1 MRFGLMPPNTMNNKF
16 KLLIAAVVLVAL
28 GCNGCKSPAV
38 DTSLNLS
45 PEAGTAYKQRDKV
58 VLKLHYSS
66 QSIPDSIVYF
76 IDSTRIASLKDSSA
90 VTVKTDTLLLGPRV
104 FTAKFYQGGKSVD
117 ASTNIVLLAA
127 KAPEE
132 LTFKVIKKYP
142 HDTSAYTEGILYQD
156 GFLYESTGG
165 DQSYLRKVDLTT
177 GKIIQQVKLDKKYFS
192 EHQVKLDTGYFG
204 EGISIIGDKILM
216 LSYKQPETALV
227 FDKNTFKLLK
237 TFINHVGIEGW
248 GMTFD
253 GNKIYFDDS
262 SNRIWFLNK
271 NTYQQTGYIDV
282 YDDKHAI
289 DSVNELEYIDN
300 KIYANIYQKEDI
312 VIIDP
317 KTGAVLQRVDMKNL
331 WPRKD
336 RPSGFDYDYGGNNVL
351 NGIAW
356 DEKGKRLFVTG
367 KKWPYL
373 YQVEFVP
380 KK

>member
-1 MRFGLMPPNTMNNKF
+1 MRFGLMPLNIMNNKL
-16 KLLIAAVVLVAL
+16 KLLLAAVALVAF
-28 GCNGCKSPAV
+28 GCKHK
-38 DTSLNLS
+38 TEETTLTLS
-45 PEAGTAYKQRDKV
+45 PEAGTSYKQGDQVNLKV
-58 VLKLHYSS
+58 HYPGGSV
-66 QSIPDSIVYF
+66 PDSIVYF
-76 IDSTRIASLKDSSA
+76 VDSTRIASLKDSSG
-90 VTVKTDTLLLGPRV
+90 VSVKTDTMLLGPRI

-117 ASTNIVLLAA
+117 ASTNIILLAA

-132 LTFKVIKKYP
+132 YTYKVIRKFP

-156 GFLYESTGG
+156 GYLYESTGG
-165 DQSYLRKVDLTT
+165 DQSSLRKVDLVT
-177 GKIIQQVKLDKKYFS
+177 GKVVQQVKLDKKYFD
-192 EHQVKLDTGYFG
+192 EHQIKLDSEYFG

-227 FDKNTFKLLK
+227 FDKNSFKLLK
-237 TFINHVGIEGW
+237 TFINNVGVEGW

-253 GNKIYFDDS
+253 GNKLYFDDRT
-262 SNRIWFLNK
+262 NRIWFLNK
-271 NTYQQTGYIDV
+271 DTYQQSGYIDV

-289 DSVNELEYIDN
+289 DSVNELEYINN
-300 KIYANIYQKEDI
+300 KIYANIYEKEDI

-317 KTGAVLQRVDMKNL
+317 KTGAVLQRVDMRNL
-331 WPRKD
+331 WPMKD
-336 RPSGFDYDYGGNNVL
+336 RPANFDNDQNVL

-373 YQVEFVP
+373 YQVEFV

>member
-1 MRFGLMPPNTMNNKF
+1 MRFGLMPLNTMNNKF
-16 KLLIAAVVLVAL
+16 KLLLAAVVLVAF
-28 GCNGCKSPAV
+28 GCSSCNHKTEDNQLS
-38 DTSLNLS
+38 LS
-45 PEAGTAYKQRDKV
+45 PEAGTSYKQGDKV
-58 VLKLHYSS
+58 NLKLHYGSES
-66 QSIPDSIVYF
+66 TPDSIVYF
-76 IDSTRIASLKDSSA
+76 VDSTRVASVKDSS
-90 VTVKTDTLLLGPRV
+90 VVPIKTDTMLLGPRV

-132 LTFKVIKKYP
+132 LTFKVIKKFP

-156 GFLYESTGG
+156 GYLYESTGG
-165 DQSYLRKVDLTT
+165 NQSTLRKVDLVT
-177 GKIIQQVKLDKKYFS
+177 GKVVQQVKLDKKYFD
-192 EHQVKLDTGYFG
+192 EHQVKLNKEYFG

-216 LSYKQPETALV
+216 LDYKQPETALV
-227 FDKNTFKLLK
+227 YDKNTFKLIK
-237 TFINHVGIEGW
+237 TFINNVGIEGW

-253 GNKIYFDDS
+253 GKKLYVDDS

-271 NTYQQTGYIDV
+271 DTYRESGYIDV

-289 DSVNELEYIDN
+289 DSVNELEYIDH
-300 KIYANIYQKEDI
+300 KLYSNIYMRNDI
-312 VIIDP
+312 IVIDP
-317 KTGAVLQRVDMKNL
+317 KTGAVLQKVDMSSL
-331 WPRKD
+331 WPMKD
-336 RPSGFDYDYGGNNVL
+336 HPAHFDDDGQNVL

-373 YQVEFVP
+373 YQVEFV